1 MDYKTKYLK
10 YKTKYLKLK
19 SQNGGMMTKYTYEYM
34 DDLYNFIAN
43 LEIFKDMHIICFNT
57 SSLKIE
63 NEIYY
68 TVRLIYLKSKYNN
81 SEDDEIYN
89 LCNDKTEYTFGEL
102 AKYYLTDDAIHHVT
116 FHEKDKIKM
125 TKTNFFDLTCDH
137 IKNEIKKPIPGNSKK
152 CTNDIPKG
160 TNFMWGNWILKGL
173 MNKNL
178 VKKITGNFT
187 IIIKKNI
194 MTNEFT
200 HVQITTFDGTLL
212 RIGKSL
218 SLINIEIWDL
228 NISKLD
234 DKIKKLYNDKSI
246 LFTDGDMRI
255 TKLLHITYDD
265 KNKQLNY
272 NNYFVIYDAQLKNLF
287 FLKKKQ
293 ENEIHIKEKLTIEN
307 EDGNNFTP
315 IVILFDDLIFLNKFD
330 NIGLCINKHNIQTQE
345 KSYIYIKYKN
355 PKKTIHFKG
364 SCEHKII
371 DEKSAINKHD
381 INYMIT
387 PAFSFST
394 PVVYKNGKI
403 YGIGHV
409 KIHNNEKD
417 YIYKK
422 DSNIDIFRKKILAN
436 MSKISNNIYLP
447 HYGTYTQ
454 LFPNECQGFIYM
466 MYFYCFEKDCFFMNN
481 TNNTYDV
488 TFKISN
494 AYLPINPQKENL
506 FSLVFP
512 IGAYDNDNNE
522 MVITCGEGDFYNTE
536 MKISFDEIDKLC
548 IHDIS
553 DINMNDY
560 KYQYMINDNKIVDDI
575 PITYKYEKLTNIKKI

>member
-19 SQNGGMMTKYTYEYM
+19 SQNGGTPTNYTYEYM
-34 DDLYNFIAN
+34 DDLYNFVAN
-43 LEIFKDMHIICFNT
+43 LGIFKDMHVICFNT

-68 TVRLIYLKSKYNN
+68 TVRLICIISKYNN
-81 SEDDEIYN
+81 SEDDKIYN
-89 LCNDKTEYTFGEL
+89 LCNDKTQYTISDFIK
-102 AKYYLTDDAIHHVT
+102 KYFYPDYNDEGYVFNNNKLTTADYLNI
-116 FHEKDKIKM
+116 
-125 TKTNFFDLTCDH
+125 TCDLE
-137 IKNEIKKPIPGNSKK
+137 KNEIKKPIPGNSKK
-152 CTNDIPKG
+152 CINDIPKG
-160 TNFMWGNWILKGL
+160 TNFMWGNWNSMG
-173 MNKNL
+173 
-178 VKKITGNFT
+178 KIVRDNGKRVIHDIT

-194 MTNEFT
+194 ITKEFAHVIMSTFNNSNLSIQQNERRF
-200 HVQITTFDGTLL
+200 
-212 RIGKSL
+212 S
-218 SLINIEIWDL
+218 SLINTIMWDF

-234 DKIKKLYNDKSI
+234 DKIKKIYNDKYFIIVDSDI
-246 LFTDGDMRI
+246 RI
-255 TKLLHITYDD
+255 TKLLYITYND
-265 KNKQLNY
+265 KPKQLDY
-272 NNYFVIYDAQLKNLF
+272 NKYNIIYNAE
-287 FLKKKQ
+287 LKKIFIFEKTRQ
-293 ENEIHIKEKLTIEN
+293 ENEIHIKEMLTIEN
-307 EDGNNFTP
+307 EDGKNFTP
-315 IVILFDDLIFLNKFD
+315 IVNLFGDLIFLNKFD
-330 NIGLCINKHNIQTQE
+330 NIGLCINKHNIQTQK

-371 DEKSAINKHD
+371 DEKSAINNDDK
-381 INYMIT
+381 NYMIT
-387 PAFSFST
+387 PAFSFGT

-403 YGIGHV
+403 YGVGHI

-422 DSNIDIFRKKILAN
+422 DSNIDIFRKNISEN
-436 MSKISNNIYLP
+436 MKKISDKKYIP
-447 HYGTYTQ
+447 HYGTYS
-454 LFPNECQGFIYM
+454 FVRPEECQGFIYM

-553 DINMNDY
+553 DIDMNIY
-560 KYQYMINDNKIVDDI
+560 KYQYIINNNQIADDI
-575 PITYKYEKLTNIKKI
+575 PS